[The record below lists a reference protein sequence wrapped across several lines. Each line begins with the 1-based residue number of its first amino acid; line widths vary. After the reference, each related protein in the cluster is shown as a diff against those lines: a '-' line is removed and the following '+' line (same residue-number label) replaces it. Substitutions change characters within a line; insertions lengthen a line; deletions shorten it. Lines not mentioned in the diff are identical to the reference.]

1 MTFATSAHAYRNP
14 IDFQGALQLWEGLL
28 AGKSASTIDC
38 YLRDVRQVAEALHLL
53 DGARPAPQ
61 DIMALD
67 ATGLDRLVE
76 QWSGDAP
83 ATVRRRLV
91 SLRRFG
97 LMLAASVGMTGAL
110 LHCRFPILEVPPTDP
125 VPAED
130 LVEFATSMP
139 GESDLISCRDRAMLA
154 LVFERGL
161 STGELHR
168 LDRAHLI
175 ANLLV
180 VTGATSGLRFI
191 ELSPRTADAVRTYLA
206 AMHIFPGENGPLW
219 LNHDG
224 GRMSARSI
232 QLMLRRRRIT
242 AELPGNVVAGSFR
255 KRRILEL
262 SASGMGVDAIA
273 AEIGIG
279 KAAVLSHLP
288 GS

>member
-1 MTFATSAHAYRNP
+1 MANSVAYQNP
-14 IDFQGALQLWEGLL
+14 FNIEGALQLWEGLL

-38 YLRDVRQVAEALHLL
+38 YLRDVRQVADALHLL
-53 DGARPAPQ
+53 TGARPAPQ
-61 DIMALD
+61 DIMALET
-67 ATGLDRLVE
+67 TGLDRLVE
-76 QWSGDAP
+76 HWSGDAP

-97 LMLAASVGMTGAL
+97 LMLAASLGMTGPL

-125 VPAED
+125 VPAGD
-130 LVEFATSMP
+130 LAELTRSMA
-139 GESDLISCRDRAMLA
+139 GENDWTSCRDRAMLA

-180 VTGATSGLRFI
+180 VTSATGGLRFI
-191 ELSPRTADAVRTYLA
+191 ELSPGAADAVRTYVA
-206 AMHIFPGENGPLW
+206 AMHFPPGENGPLW
-219 LNHDG
+219 LNRNG
-224 GRMSARSI
+224 GRMSPRSI

-242 AELPGNVVAGSFR
+242 AELPDHVVAGSFR

-262 SASGMGVDAIA
+262 AASGMGVDGIA

-279 KAAVLSHLP
+279 KAAVLAHLP